1 MYNIY
6 KITLSEAVMYENAMY
21 INVAYIDDENP
32 NVEDLSVP
40 VKINNCGYYR
50 VHTGPVIETPHPEG
64 RNDYQL
70 LYIAAGKG
78 YFYFK
83 GSETPT
89 VVTKGH
95 MVLFRPK
102 EPQVYNYYVEDKTE
116 VYWVHFTG
124 WKIEEY
130 LDSYEL
136 PKEENVFYTG
146 VSPDYPWIYNQI
158 IREMQLQRANY
169 DDIIKLYLHHILLT
183 INRYIKESQQTSNE
197 TINDIER
204 AVHYFNDNY
213 TKPISIEQYAEE
225 HLMSA
230 NWFIHSFKSV
240 MKVPPM
246 QYITNLRIAAAKGYL
261 DNSNKTINEIAA
273 AVGYDNAL
281 YFSRV
286 FKKRTGMSP
295 SEYKNRGEK

>member
-1 MYNIY
+1 
-6 KITLSEAVMYENAMY
+6 MYENAMD
-21 INVAYIDDENP
+21 INVAYVDDENP

-40 VKINNCGYYR
+40 IKINNCGYYR

-130 LDSYEL
+130 LDS
-136 PKEENVFYTG
+136 
-146 VSPDYPWIYNQI
+146 
-158 IREMQLQRANY
+158 
-169 DDIIKLYLHHILLT
+169 
-183 INRYIKESQQTSNE
+183 
-197 TINDIER
+197 
-204 AVHYFNDNY
+204 
-213 TKPISIEQYAEE
+213 
-225 HLMSA
+225 
-230 NWFIHSFKSV
+230 
-240 MKVPPM
+240 
-246 QYITNLRIAAAKGYL
+246 
-261 DNSNKTINEIAA
+261 
-273 AVGYDNAL
+273 
-281 YFSRV
+281 
-286 FKKRTGMSP
+286 
-295 SEYKNRGEK
+295 

>member
-1 MYNIY
+1 MD
-6 KITLSEAVMYENAMY
+6 KITLPEAVMYEDAMY
-21 INVAYIDDENP
+21 INVAYVDDENP
-32 NVEDLSVP
+32 NVEDLTVP

-50 VHTGPVIETPHPEG
+50 VHTGVVETPHPEG

-78 YFYFK
+78 YFNFK

-95 MVLFRPK
+95 MVLFRPR
-102 EPQVYNYYVEDKTE
+102 EPQVYKYYAEDKTE

-130 LDSYEL
+130 LESYEL
-136 PKEENVFYTG
+136 PKEENVFFTG
-146 VSPDYPWIYNQI
+146 ISPDYPWIYNQI
-158 IREMQLQRANY
+158 IREMQLKRANY
-169 DDIIKLYLHHILLT
+169 DDIIKLFLHHILLT
-183 INRYIKESQQTSNE
+183 INRYIKESQQTKSD

-204 AVHYFNDNY
+204 AVHYFNENY

-225 HLMSA
+225 HLMSV
-230 NWFIHSFKSV
+230 NWFIHEFKSV

-246 QYITNLRIAAAKGYL
+246 QYITSLRIAAAKGYL
-261 DNSNKTINEIAA
+261 ENSVKSVSEIAA
-273 AVGYDNAL
+273 VVGYDNAL
-281 YFSRV
+281 YFSRI
-286 FKKRTGMSP
+286 FKKRTGMTP
-295 SEYKNRGEK
+295 KEYRGMQKHTDE